1 MNYPNTKEEWQQM
14 LDEIEGK
21 LRDQG
26 GIVDARLLDKARM
39 IKKLIQEWDWV
50 GNNQGNSPMRNHGV
64 FFCLWPD
71 MGNIELAYE

>member
-39 IKKLIQEWDWV
+39 IKKLIQEWD
-50 GNNQGNSPMRNHGV
+50 
-64 FFCLWPD
+64 
-71 MGNIELAYE
+71 